1 MAKDTRSRAF
11 PKLDPKQEEAIKE
24 EARSRCINDLHYLAK
39 EILGYSRVTDHYHKQ
54 MARDIDTPKYRFKLL
69 LHPRGHFKSTI
80 GTESRAVQKLIRN
93 PNERILI
100 TNAKLDNSRKFL
112 RAIAHHWEFNP
123 KFRWLWREW
132 WLNKYASP
140 YHKAELGAKLDWIM
154 RDTQDEFTLLRPYA
168 GREASITTGA
178 VDSSLVSQ
186 HFCLFPDSLVLTSKG
201 YVPVKDVRVGHRVL
215 TKSGCFKSVIA
226 VNKQSATGV
235 AVKIRPAHQSETTT
249 LTGNHRVLACRGD
262 QFLWLEASE
271 LKKEDSLVIP
281 RMSGRSGAPSRT
293 NRRVNELYRNPDVWR
308 LLGYWVGDGCRTP
321 DGAQIR
327 IVQGSKEQEHV
338 DDIVSIVKEHL
349 GVPVSVRET
358 KSSTYM
364 ICFSDPGF
372 KELTKAFGEYAYSKK
387 LPAWILSNYGN
398 KQAEFL
404 KGYFRADGCHSGNDI
419 SFSSTSLDLLAGI
432 QLLLAQHGIPAG
444 IVRGTNGGKATILGV
459 KTEARQ
465 DWMLRSTHP
474 MLKVLL
480 GVGPVSYPTKPFR
493 SFFTDKYWVV
503 GIQELERFEVEG
515 QEVYDLQVAGD
526 ESFYCPGMIVHNST
540 IIADD
545 LINRDYVRT
554 AEMVEKSVLYFKDLL
569 DLLDPDGSL
578 ELIGTRWSHYD
589 LYEWIIES
597 FGGRASFRVPE
608 GYVKQEI
615 LEASREVQEDS
626 KDWMI
631 SIQPVRGEDGK
642 PVFAEEFTDK
652 VLNDLLSAKGPYEY
666 GAQYE
671 LNPTAKENQKFDE
684 NWFNYL
690 DVMPSPEAISQM
702 QICMTV
708 DPAKS
713 LQDHADNSAVI
724 VCGYDEHNRMYLL
737 DGLDEKLAPDE
748 LTNVVFE
755 LARLWYERGRMFLPV
770 GFEAIGFQETYVHA
784 LERKMMEEGF
794 FFGIEAIT
802 HRKQSK
808 EERIL
813 RLVPRLRYGFYIPRR
828 FMKTPHSG
836 RGSEYDLTQ
845 RIKYQLVKF
854 PFAGMD
860 DLADALADQLDIVKS
875 GRLPTEKVVSL
886 DERKPE
892 FTHWSV
898 KQDKRKTKYRRS
910 DVSDAVR

>member
-186 HFCLFPDSLVLTSKG
+186 HF
-201 YVPVKDVRVGHRVL
+201 
-215 TKSGCFKSVIA
+215 
-226 VNKQSATGV
+226 
-235 AVKIRPAHQSETTT
+235 
-249 LTGNHRVLACRGD
+249 
-262 QFLWLEASE
+262 
-271 LKKEDSLVIP
+271 
-281 RMSGRSGAPSRT
+281 
-293 NRRVNELYRNPDVWR
+293 
-308 LLGYWVGDGCRTP
+308 
-321 DGAQIR
+321 
-327 IVQGSKEQEHV
+327 
-338 DDIVSIVKEHL
+338 
-349 GVPVSVRET
+349 
-358 KSSTYM
+358 
-364 ICFSDPGF
+364 
-372 KELTKAFGEYAYSKK
+372 
-387 LPAWILSNYGN
+387 
-398 KQAEFL
+398 
-404 KGYFRADGCHSGNDI
+404 
-419 SFSSTSLDLLAGI
+419 
-432 QLLLAQHGIPAG
+432 
-444 IVRGTNGGKATILGV
+444 
-459 KTEARQ
+459 
-465 DWMLRSTHP
+465 
-474 MLKVLL
+474 
-480 GVGPVSYPTKPFR
+480 
-493 SFFTDKYWVV
+493 
-503 GIQELERFEVEG
+503 
-515 QEVYDLQVAGD
+515 
-526 ESFYCPGMIVHNST
+526 ST